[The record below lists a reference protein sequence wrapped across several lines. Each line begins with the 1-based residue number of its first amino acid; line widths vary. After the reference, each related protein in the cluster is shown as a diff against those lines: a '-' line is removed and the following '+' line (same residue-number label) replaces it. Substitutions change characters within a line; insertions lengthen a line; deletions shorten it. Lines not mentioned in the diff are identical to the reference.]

1 MSNIFSTLNNRILTI
16 WGGIQNEYENIIAN
30 FANSNVSA
38 GFRGC

>member
-30 FANSNVSA
+30 FTDSNVSVS
-38 GFRGC
+38 GSGR